1 MEAEGGVPLNRH
13 WSIWRLVNAS
23 STSPRWPLPDSEPIE
38 WGSGASVVDSM
49 TVDDQ
54 GAASEAY
61 MHGEAPRLLQIRMA
75 SAFS

>member
-1 MEAEGGVPLNRH
+1 MAP
-13 WSIWRLVNAS
+13 SKRLIDFTPMA
-23 STSPRWPLPDSEPIE
+23 PPDSEPIE